1 MMMGWDMGWNGGWMI
16 FGSLMMILF
25 WGGLIALLV
34 LAMRGLT
41 NAGAGSHE
49 MRPQN
54 QTPLQI
60 LQTRYAKGEIDRQEY
75 EQMRGEIQA
84 T

>member
-1 MMMGWDMGWNGGWMI
+1 MMMGWDWGWNGGWMI

-25 WGGLIALLV
+25 WGGLVAVLV
-34 LAMRGLT
+34 LAVRGLT
-41 NAGAGSHE
+41 STGAGSQE
-49 MRPQN
+49 MRPQS

-75 EQMRGEIQA
+75 ERMRSEIQP

>member
-1 MMMGWDMGWNGGWMI
+1 MI

-25 WGGLIALLV
+25 WGGLVALLV
-34 LAMRGLT
+34 LVVRGLT
-41 NAGAGSHE
+41 NAGAGSQE
-49 MRPQN
+49 TRAQS

-60 LQTRYAKGEIDRQEY
+60 LQTRYAKGEIDHQEY
-75 EQMRGEIQA
+75 ERIRGEIQA